1 MSMQLLKL
9 LKSMTPI
16 LALPV
21 LLPVVLAGCGGDAAS
36 AGARA
41 KAEGKTDG
49 KAAGPAREVRLA
61 NAEEGRL
68 ARTVEVSGTLAA
80 DEQTQ
85 LGFKIAGRLERLLVD
100 IGSPVRRGQVVAR
113 LVAIDFELKVRQA
126 ETALQQARTALGLA
140 ADGTNDAVDPE
151 QTAGVKQAAATL
163 TQSRLNR
170 ERMVKLFD
178 EQLIPKSD
186 LETADANLGVADG
199 RYQEAIETAR
209 TRQALLSQ
217 RRSEL
222 AIAQQQLTDSVLT
235 APFDGAVRERL
246 VNAGD
251 YLAAG
256 TPVAVLVRVDP
267 LRLRLAVPER
277 EAAGIRVGQPVELT
291 VEGVAAGHTGHIAR
305 ISPSISESN
314 RTLMV
319 EAEVPNADRGLR
331 PGGFARARIVV
342 QAGDTAVL
350 VPASA
355 VVTFAGIEKVVGV
368 DGGKAV
374 EKRVRTGRKSGD
386 KVEIVEGVKAGEP
399 VIVQPGN
406 IVTGEPVRVAL

>member
-1 MSMQLLKL
+1 MSMRWLSMRSLKL
-9 LKSMTPI
+9 RKVVMPI
-16 LALPV
+16 LALPALV
-21 LLPVVLAGCGGDAAS
+21 AGCGGERPG
-36 AGARA
+36 AGAQAA
-41 KAEGKTDG
+41 KT
-49 KAAGPAREVRLA
+49 AGTAREVRVA

-126 ETALQQARTALGLA
+126 ETALQQARTTLGLTP
-140 ADGTNDAVDPE
+140 DGTSDAVDPA

-163 TQSRLNR
+163 TQARLSR

-199 RYQEAIETAR
+199 RYQEAIEIAR

-222 AIAQQQLTDSVLT
+222 AIAQQQLADAVLT

-277 EAAGIRVGQPVELT
+277 EATGIRVGQPVDLT
-291 VEGVAAGHTGHIAR
+291 VEGVVARHAGKVAR

-319 EAEVPNADRGLR
+319 EAEVPNAGRDLR

-342 QAGDTAVL
+342 QAGDSAVL

-374 EKRVRTGRKSGD
+374 EKRVRTGRKDGD
-386 KVEIVEGVKAGEP
+386 RVEIVEGIKAGEP

-406 IVTGEPVRVAL
+406 IVTGEPVRVAR

>member
-1 MSMQLLKL
+1 MQLLKF
-9 LKSMTPI
+9 LKFTAPI
-16 LALPV
+16 LALPA
-21 LLPVVLAGCGGDAAS
+21 LLAGCGGDN
-36 AGARA
+36 AGAGTRA
-41 KAEGKTDG
+41 KSESKRSEGQVAG
-49 KAAGPAREVRLA
+49 KEGGPAREVRLA

-126 ETALQQARTALGLA
+126 ETALQQARTSLGLA

-163 TQSRLNR
+163 KQSRLNR

-178 EQLIPKSD
+178 EQLIPRSD

-222 AIAQQQLTDSVLT
+222 AIAQQQLADSVLT

-256 TPVAVLVRVDP
+256 NPVAVLVRVDP

-291 VEGVAAGHTGHIAR
+291 VEGVTAGRTGHIAR

-342 QAGDTAVL
+342 QEGDTAVL
-350 VPASA
+350 VPVSA

-386 KVEIVEGVKAGEP
+386 RVEIVEGVKAGEP